1 MRHVRLVLLW
11 FVFTAITASAQG
23 VTTATIYGTIR
34 SQQDEALAGATVVA
48 RHEPSGTVY
57 GATTRNNGQYTIPG
71 LRVGGPYTIR
81 VSLVGYQKQERSG
94 IYLQLSQSL
103 RQDFALTPLDV
114 QAKDVLVVAEQNALL
129 NASRTGAATSIDQRT
144 TITLPTI
151 TRRIEDI
158 TRLTPQMGA
167 GMSFA
172 GQDNRL
178 NNITVDG
185 AYFNNSFG
193 LAGQP
198 GDRTGVAPI
207 SLDAIEQIQINIAPY
222 DVRQGNFVGAGVN
235 TVTRSGTNEWIGSL
249 YYFFRNQD
257 FVGTKA
263 QDATINPGTFRYS
276 MVGARL
282 SGPIMRNKWFLFAN
296 FETEGL
302 TQPGTTFRA
311 NRGEP
316 VGGTITRVRASS
328 LDSLSV
334 FLRDRFGYDTGPYEG
349 YDFSTPALRFLLRTD
364 FNLDEQNKIS
374 LRYVHLDSRT
384 DVLLSNSS
392 SLGFG
397 NRRTNLEA
405 LNFANSNYA
414 ILENIRSIVGEW
426 NSIVTDN
433 MSNQLIVGYS
443 YHDESREQPKT
454 LFPFVDILDNST
466 TYTSFGTEPFT
477 PNNELRY
484 WSLQLQNNLTYY
496 AGPHTLTFG
505 VSIERY
511 QSENVFFPG
520 SQSVYVYNSIQDFY
534 TDALDYLANPNRT
547 SSPVTLRRFQIR
559 WTNIPGLDKPIQ
571 PLKVWY
577 AGIYAQDEWNVL
589 PMLRL
594 TAGLRIDVP
603 FFENTAYHNSQVD
616 TLTFRN
622 ENGSSVQYR
631 TDKMPDPNLLLS
643 PRLGFNWD
651 VFGDQTTILRGGT
664 GLFTGRPA
672 YVWISN
678 QIGNNG
684 VLTGFEQLDNTTAR
698 PFHPDPNHYKP
709 TDVTGRPARSY
720 ELALTD
726 PTFRFP
732 QLWRSTL
739 GFDQQL
745 PFGFVGTVEF
755 LYARDVNGIY
765 YINANLKPAD
775 TVFAGPDNRPRWTSG
790 NRINSMVTSAV
801 VLKNQNVGYSWNIAF
816 SLERPWQNN
825 WYFKAGYSYGIAKNT
840 VDPGSIAFGS
850 WNNNPHIGDP
860 NNPRLGFS
868 LNSLG
873 HRAFATASY
882 RLEYFDI
889 GATTLS
895 IFLDGRTNGNASY
908 VFAGDLNGDGGTS
921 NDLIYIP
928 RDKSEMNFQDYSV
941 TVNGQSVMFTA
952 AQQAD
957 AWEAFIQQD
966 PYLSKN
972 RGKYAERGAL
982 FFPMVWR
989 ADLSITQEIAGNLFG
1004 NRQGLQ
1010 IRLDIL
1016 NFTNLLSK
1024 DWGVGQI
1031 PVTTQPLIAR
1041 GADSQGRPVYRLRNI
1056 GDKLIDRTFQQS
1068 ATISD
1073 VYRLQL
1079 SIRYTF
1085 N

>member
-1 MRHVRLVLLW
+1 MHIVAFFLL
-11 FVFTAITASAQG
+11 ITTITYGQG
-23 VTTATIYGTIR
+23 VTTATMYGKVIA
-34 SQQDEALAGATVVA
+34 SSGEALAGATVLA
-48 RHEPSGTVY
+48 RHDPSGTVY
-57 GATTRNNGQYTIPG
+57 SATTRRTGEYTIPG
-71 LRVGGPYTIR
+71 MRVGGPYTIR
-81 VSLVGYQKQERSG
+81 VSIVGYQSQERGG

-103 RQDFALTPLDV
+103 RQDFILAAQDV
-114 QAKDVLVVAEQNALL
+114 QGKEVLVIAEQSRLL
-129 NASRTGAATSIDQRT
+129 NASRTGAETAIDQRT
-144 TITLPTI
+144 AATLPTI

-158 TRLTPQMGA
+158 TRLTPQMGSN
-167 GMSFA
+167 MTFA

-207 SLDAIEQIQINIAPY
+207 SLDAIEQIQVNIAPY

-235 TVTRSGTNEWIGSL
+235 TVTRSGTNQWTGSL
-249 YYFFRNQD
+249 YYFLRNQD

-263 QDATINPGTFRYS
+263 QDATIDLGTFRYS
-276 MVGARL
+276 MVGARVG
-282 SGPIMRNKWFLFAN
+282 GPIMRDRWFFFTN
-296 FETEGL
+296 FETEAL
-302 TQPGTTFRA
+302 TQPGTMFRA

-316 VGGTITRVRASS
+316 VGGNITRVRASS
-328 LDSLSV
+328 LDSLSA
-334 FLRDRFGYDTGPYEG
+334 FLRNRFGYDSGPYEG
-349 YDFSTPALRFLLRTD
+349 YDFKTPALRFLLRSD
-364 FNLDEQNKIS
+364 YNLDERNKLT

-397 NRRTNLEA
+397 NRRSNLDA
-405 LNFANSNYA
+405 FNFKNSNYA

-426 NSIVTDN
+426 NVIIGGD
-433 MSNQLIVGYS
+433 MANQLIVGYS
-443 YHDESREQPKT
+443 HHDESREQPGT
-454 LFPFVDILDNST
+454 LFPFVDILENGT

-484 WSLQLQNNLTYY
+484 WTLQLQNNFSYY
-496 AGPHTLTFG
+496 AGDHTLTFG
-505 VSIERY
+505 LSAERY

-520 SQSVYVYNSIQDFY
+520 SQSVYVYNSLQDFY
-534 TDALDYLANPNRT
+534 TDALDYLASPNRT
-547 SSPVTLRRFQIR
+547 TSPVTLRRFQVR
-559 WTNIPGLDKPIQ
+559 WSNIPGLTKPIQ

-577 AGIYAQDEWNVL
+577 GGIYAQDEWNVL
-589 PMLRL
+589 PSLRL
-594 TAGLRIDVP
+594 MAGLRVDVP
-603 FFENTAYHNSQVD
+603 FFENTGYHNPQVD
-616 TLTFRN
+616 TLTFRDEHGN
-622 ENGSSVQYR
+622 AVRYR
-631 TDKMPDPNLLLS
+631 TDKMPDPNPLLS

-651 VFGDQTTILRGGT
+651 VSGNRTTIVRGGT
-664 GLFTGRPA
+664 GIFTARPA

-698 PFHPDPNHYKP
+698 PFNPDPNHYKP
-709 TDVTGRPARSY
+709 TNVTGQPARSY

-726 PTFRFP
+726 PGFRFP

-745 PFGFVGTVEF
+745 LFGFVGTAEF

-775 TVFAGPDNRPRWTSG
+775 TVFTGSDNRPRWTSG

-801 VLKNQNVGYSWNIAF
+801 VLRNQNAGYSWNIAF
-816 SLERPWQNN
+816 SLERPWMDN
-825 WYFKAGYSYGIAKNT
+825 WYFKVAYSYGVARNT
-840 VDPGSIAFGS
+840 VNPGSIAFGS
-850 WNNNPHIGDP
+850 WNNNPHSGDP
-860 NNPRLGFS
+860 NNPGLGYS
-868 LNSLG
+868 VNSPG

-882 RLEYFDI
+882 RFEYLSI

-895 IFLDGRTNGNASY
+895 IFLNGQTNGNASY
-908 VFAGDLNGDGGTS
+908 VYAGDLNGDGGTS

-928 RDKSEMNFQDYSV
+928 LDKSEMNFQDYSV
-941 TVNGQSVMFTA
+941 TVSGRSITFTA
-952 AQQAD
+952 QQQAD
-957 AWEAFIQQD
+957 AWEAYIQQD

-989 ADLSITQEIAGNLFG
+989 GDLSLTQEIAGDLFG
-1004 NRQGLQ
+1004 IRQGLQ
-1010 IRLDIL
+1010 LRLDIL
-1016 NFTNLLSK
+1016 NVTNLLNK

-1031 PVTTQPLIAR
+1031 PLTTQPLIAR
-1041 GADSQGRPVYRLRNI
+1041 GVDSQGRPICRLRNI
-1056 GDKLIDRTFQQS
+1056 GDKLLDRTFQQS
-1068 ATISD
+1068 ATIND
-1073 VYRLQL
+1073 VYRIQL
-1079 SIRYTF
+1079 SLRYAF